1 MENIE
6 EFKVE
11 TNRYDAEYGRVNG
24 AVINAVTK
32 SGTNKLRGTGFGFFR
47 QDHFFGPFGD
57 APSFYTG
64 VIAPFDQKQTGV
76 NSGGPI
82 VRNKAFASRAT
93 NTGSSAPGSAEHRLR
108 AVRCRPPRLRR
119 RISRPRAL
127 TCSRTMRIV
136 SSAVCPST
144 TGSS

>member
-32 SGTNKLRGTGFGFFR
+32 TGTNTVRGTGFGFFR
-47 QDHFFGPFGD
+47 QDDFFGPFHD
-57 APSFYTG
+57 AASFYTNT
-64 VIAPFDQKQTGV
+64 ILPFDQKQTGI

-82 VRNKAFASRAT
+82 VKNKAFYFASYEFQKLG
-93 NTGSSAPGSAEHRLR
+93 NT
-108 AVRCRPPRLRR
+108 V
-119 RISRPRAL
+119 
-127 TCSRTMRIV
+127 
-136 SSAVCPST
+136 
-144 TGSS
+144 